1 AHRLERLPVDMC
13 ASPRAPGHTKPR
25 PLARAAFAVARA
37 NGGLAPWSDAL
48 QTASIVVKDPRVASL
63 LDNPR
68 VTPAELAQL
77 VDEIAAGSLG
87 AQGANFVRTLADNH
101 RLGYLPE
108 IAQLFDSLKDE
119 AEGMADVTVSSA
131 SPLDEAQR
139 SKLSAALEQ
148 RLRRKVRLHFE
159 IDPALIG
166 GAVLRAGD
174 LVIDGSLRTRL
185 ERIAY
190 ELTA

>member
-1 AHRLERLPVDMC
+1 MAERLTI
-13 ASPRAPGHTKPR
+13 AR
-25 PLARAAFAVARA
+25 PYARAAFEEARKD
-37 NGGLAPWSDAL
+37 GGLAPWSDAL
-48 QTASIVVKDPRVASL
+48 QTAAIVVKDPRVARL

-87 AQGANFVRTLADNH
+87 EHGANFVRTLAENH

-108 IAQLFDSLKDE
+108 IAELFDSLKDD
-119 AEGMADVTVSSA
+119 AEGVADVTVTSA
-131 SPLDEAQR
+131 APLDEAQQR
-139 SKLSAALEQ
+139 KLSAPLER
-148 RLRRKVRLHFE
+148 RLQRKVRLHCRT
-159 IDPALIG
+159 DATLIG
-166 GAVLRAGD
+166 GAVLQAGN